1 MAASLK
7 YSAHLYGS
15 KNDLQRLGVW
25 DVDVEDTSKYWI
37 M

>member
-7 YSAHLYGS
+7 YSVHQYGDE
-15 KNDLQRLGVW
+15 NDLQRLGVW
-25 DVDVEDTSKYWI
+25 DVDLEDRSKYWI

>member
-7 YSAHLYGS
+7 YSVHQYAEE
-15 KNDLQRLGVW
+15 NELQRLGVW
-25 DVDVEDTSKYWI
+25 EVDIEDKSKYWV